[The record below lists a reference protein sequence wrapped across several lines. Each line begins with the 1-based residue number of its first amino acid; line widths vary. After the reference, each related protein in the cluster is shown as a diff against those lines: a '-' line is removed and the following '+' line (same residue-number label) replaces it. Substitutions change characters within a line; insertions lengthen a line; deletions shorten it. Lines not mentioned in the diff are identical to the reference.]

1 MIPDWK
7 LERFLTG
14 DLPDEEMNMLRELE
28 ATDVVFANRVK
39 MLREDNK
46 AILNKLPFETLA
58 GKLAGIADATE
69 NASVANSIGSAN
81 VAENADVLGT
91 ANVADTAGTANVANS
106 DETLNVAGRANAA
119 RIAPHFTLM
128 KFAAAAMFIFAV
140 ALVAFMVQRE
150 TVVAGE
156 NAAGNGDDMA
166 AVNGSQ
172 ITQVAFAETQSD
184 TRIKGLDARME
195 VWKKTDAGIV
205 QLQDLDEV
213 HEGDEIQLRYAVP
226 EKCFGLL
233 FSMDGNGALTL
244 HMGDGVKAVE
254 LAPGK
259 MNSLPFAYKLDDA
272 PYFEKFFFVTSPKE
286 FAVEENDIDK
296 LLKRSDVKVI
306 GFTLKKAGK

>member
-14 DLPDEEMNMLRELE
+14 DLPEEEMNKLRELE
-28 ATDVVFANRVK
+28 ANDAVFANRVK

-46 AILNKLPFETLA
+46 AILSKLPFETLA
-58 GKLAGIADATE
+58 
-69 NASVANSIGSAN
+69 AN
-81 VAENADVLGT
+81 LGT
-91 ANVADTAGTANVANS
+91 GAAGNAAKIAAKN
-106 DETLNVAGRANAA
+106 AGR
-119 RIAPHFTLM
+119 FTLV
-128 KFAAAAMFIFAV
+128 KFAAAAMFVFAI
-140 ALVAFMVQRE
+140 ALVAFFAQRE
-150 TVVAGE
+150 TSVMNERVGSDVAT
-156 NAAGNGDDMA
+156 
-166 AVNGSQ
+166 VNGSQ
-172 ITQVAFAETQSD
+172 NTQVALAENESD

-195 VWKKTDAGIV
+195 VWKKTSAGIV
-205 QLQDLDEV
+205 QLNDLDSV
-213 HEGDEIQLRYAVP
+213 GEGDEIQLRYAVP

-244 HMGDGVKAVE
+244 HMGDGVKAIE

-286 FAVEENDIDK
+286 FAVEENDVDK

-306 GFTLKKAGK
+306 GFTLKKVGK

>member
-14 DLPDEEMNMLRELE
+14 DLPEEEMNKLRELE
-28 ATDVVFANRVK
+28 ANDAVFANRVK

-46 AILNKLPFETLA
+46 AILSKLPFETLA
-58 GKLAGIADATE
+58 
-69 NASVANSIGSAN
+69 AN
-81 VAENADVLGT
+81 LGT
-91 ANVADTAGTANVANS
+91 VTETAGTAAK
-106 DETLNVAGRANAA
+106 NAP
-119 RIAPHFTLM
+119 RFTLV
-128 KFAAAAMFIFAV
+128 KFAAAAMFVFAV
-140 ALVAFMVQRE
+140 ALVAFFAQSE
-150 TVVAGE
+150 TSVMNERVGSDVA
-156 NAAGNGDDMA
+156 N
-166 AVNGSQ
+166 VNGSQ
-172 ITQVAFAETQSD
+172 NTQVALAENESD

-195 VWKKTDAGIV
+195 VWKKTSVGIV
-205 QLQDLDEV
+205 QLNDLDSV
-213 HEGDEIQLRYAVP
+213 GEGDEIQLRYAVP

-244 HMGDGVKAVE
+244 HMGDGVKAIE

-286 FAVEENDIDK
+286 FAVEENDVDK

-306 GFTLKKAGK
+306 GFTLKKVGK

>member
-1 MIPDWK
+1 MMIPDWK

-14 DLPDEEMNMLRELE
+14 DLPEEEMNKLRELE
-28 ATDVVFANRVK
+28 AQDAVFANRVK

-46 AILNKLPFETLA
+46 AILSKLPFEALA
-58 GKLAGIADATE
+58 ANLGTATE
-69 NASVANSIGSAN
+69 AAGSAAN
-81 VAENADVLGT
+81 AAENA
-91 ANVADTAGTANVANS
+91 AK
-106 DETLNVAGRANAA
+106 NAP
-119 RIAPHFTLM
+119 RFTLV
-128 KFAAAAMFIFAV
+128 KFAVAAMFVFAV
-140 ALVAFMVQRE
+140 ALVAFFAQRE
-150 TVVAGE
+150 TSVMNERVGSDVA
-156 NAAGNGDDMA
+156 N
-166 AVNGSQ
+166 VNGSQ
-172 ITQVAFAETQSD
+172 NTQVALAENESD

-195 VWKKTDAGIV
+195 VWKKTPTGIV
-205 QLQDLDEV
+205 QLNDLDSV
-213 HEGDEIQLRYAVP
+213 GEGDEIQLRYAVP

-244 HMGDGVKAVE
+244 HMGNGVKAVE

-296 LLKRSDVKVI
+296 LLKRSDVKVV

>member
-14 DLPDEEMNMLRELE
+14 DLPEEEMNKLRELE
-28 ATDVVFANRVK
+28 ANDAVFANRVK

-46 AILNKLPFETLA
+46 AILSKLPFETLA
-58 GKLAGIADATE
+58 
-69 NASVANSIGSAN
+69 AN
-81 VAENADVLGT
+81 LGT
-91 ANVADTAGTANVANS
+91 DAAEEGRANLGTGAAGTAAKNVAK
-106 DETLNVAGRANAA
+106 NAA
-119 RIAPHFTLM
+119 RFTLV
-128 KFAAAAMFIFAV
+128 KFAAAAMFVFAV
-140 ALVAFMVQRE
+140 ALVAFFAQRE
-150 TVVAGE
+150 TSVMNERVGSDVAT
-156 NAAGNGDDMA
+156 
-166 AVNGSQ
+166 VNGSQ
-172 ITQVAFAETQSD
+172 NTQVALAENESD

-195 VWKKTDAGIV
+195 VWKKTPAGIV
-205 QLQDLDEV
+205 QLNDLDSV
-213 HEGDEIQLRYAVP
+213 GEGDEIQLRYAVP

-244 HMGDGVKAVE
+244 HMGDGVKAIE

-286 FAVEENDIDK
+286 FAVEENDVDK

-306 GFTLKKAGK
+306 VFTLKKAGK

>member
-14 DLPDEEMNMLRELE
+14 DLPEEEMNKLRELE
-28 ATDVVFANRVK
+28 ANDAVFANRVK

-46 AILNKLPFETLA
+46 AILSKLPFE
-58 GKLAGIADATE
+58 KLA
-69 NASVANSIGSAN
+69 AN
-81 VAENADVLGT
+81 LGT
-91 ANVADTAGTANVANS
+91 VTETAGTAAK
-106 DETLNVAGRANAA
+106 NAP
-119 RIAPHFTLM
+119 RFTLV
-128 KFAAAAMFIFAV
+128 KFAAAAMFVFAI
-140 ALVAFMVQRE
+140 ALVAFFAQRE
-150 TVVAGE
+150 TSVMNERVGSDVA
-156 NAAGNGDDMA
+156 N
-166 AVNGSQ
+166 VNGSQ
-172 ITQVAFAETQSD
+172 NTQVALAENESD
-184 TRIKGLDARME
+184 TRIKGLEARME
-195 VWKKTDAGIV
+195 VWKKTPAGIV
-205 QLQDLDEV
+205 QLNDLDSV
-213 HEGDEIQLRYAVP
+213 GEGDEIQLRYAVP

-244 HMGDGVKAVE
+244 HMGDGVKAIE

-286 FAVEENDIDK
+286 FAVEENDVDK

>member
-14 DLPDEEMNMLRELE
+14 DLPEEEMNKLRELE
-28 ATDVVFANRVK
+28 ANDAVFANRVK

-46 AILNKLPFETLA
+46 VILSKLPFETLA
-58 GKLAGIADATE
+58 ERIADATD
-69 NASVANSIGSAN
+69 I
-81 VAENADVLGT
+81 
-91 ANVADTAGTANVANS
+91 AG
-106 DETLNVAGRANAA
+106 EGRANLGTGAA
-119 RIAPHFTLM
+119 GNAAKIAAKNAPRFTLV
-128 KFAAAAMFIFAV
+128 KFAAAAMFVFAV
-140 ALVAFMVQRE
+140 ALTAFFAQRE
-150 TVVAGE
+150 TSVMNERVGGGVA
-156 NAAGNGDDMA
+156 N
-166 AVNGSQ
+166 VNGSQ
-172 ITQVAFAETQSD
+172 NTQVALAENESD

-195 VWKKTDAGIV
+195 VWKKTPTGIV
-205 QLQDLDEV
+205 QLNDLDSV
-213 HEGDEIQLRYAVP
+213 GEGDEIQLRYAVP

-244 HMGDGVKAVE
+244 HMGDGVKAIE

-286 FAVEENDIDK
+286 FAVEENDVDK

>member
-14 DLPDEEMNMLRELE
+14 DLPEGEMHEIRKLE
-28 ATDVVFANRVK
+28 ATDEMLAQRLK
-39 MLREDNK
+39 LLREDNK
-46 AILNKLPFETLA
+46 AILKKLPFEAVA
-58 GKLAGIADATE
+58 GKIAAANTDFSNGAEATE
-69 NASVANSIGSAN
+69 KANVAESAN
-81 VAENADVLGT
+81 VAKTMPSFSFV
-91 ANVADTAGTANVANS
+91 
-106 DETLNVAGRANAA
+106 
-119 RIAPHFTLM
+119 
-128 KFAAAAMFIFAV
+128 KFAAAAVLVLAV
-140 ALVAFMVQRE
+140 ALVAFMTQRD
-150 TVVAGE
+150 TVVTGV
-156 NAAGNGDDMA
+156 NADGKGGDIAQTQNLQNM
-166 AVNGSQ
+166 
-172 ITQVAFAETQSD
+172 QVAMNETASD

-195 VWKKTDAGIV
+195 VWKKTTSGIV
-205 QLQDLDEV
+205 QLQNLDEV
-213 HEGDEIQLRYAVP
+213 YEGDEIQLRYAVP

-244 HMGDGVKAVE
+244 HMGDGVKAIE

-286 FAVEENDIDK
+286 FAVEENDVDK

>member
-58 GKLAGIADATE
+58 GKLAGIADA
-69 NASVANSIGSAN
+69 
-81 VAENADVLGT
+81 AENAD
-91 ANVADTAGTANVANS
+91 AAGTA
-106 DETLNVAGRANAA
+106 NVAGRANAA
-119 RIAPHFTLM
+119 KNVLTISFV
-128 KFAAAAMFIFAV
+128 KFAAAAVLVLAV

-150 TVVAGE
+150 TVVAGG
-156 NAAGNGDDMA
+156 NAAGNSDDVA

-172 ITQVAFAETQSD
+172 NTQVAFAETQSD

-195 VWKKTDAGIV
+195 VWKKTDVGIV

-213 HEGDEIQLRYAVP
+213 REGDEIQLRYAVP

-244 HMGDGVKAVE
+244 HMGDGVKAIE
-254 LAPGK
+254 LTPGK

-286 FAVEENDIDK
+286 FAVEENDVDK

>member
-14 DLPDEEMNMLRELE
+14 DLPEKEMNEIRELE
-28 ATDVVFANRVK
+28 ATDAMFASRVK

-46 AILNKLPFETLA
+46 AILNKLPFEMLA
-58 GKLAGIADATE
+58 AKIDAVDAGTVTETAVAANLGSAKE
-69 NASVANSIGSAN
+69 NAGNAEKNAPRFSI
-81 VAENADVLGT
+81 
-91 ANVADTAGTANVANS
+91 
-106 DETLNVAGRANAA
+106 
-119 RIAPHFTLM
+119 M
-128 KFAAAAMFIFAV
+128 KFAAAAVFVLAV
-140 ALVAFMVQRE
+140 ALVAFMAQRE
-150 TVVAGE
+150 TSVMNERVGS
-156 NAAGNGDDMA
+156 DVA
-166 AVNGSQ
+166 AVGGPRN
-172 ITQVAFAETQSD
+172 TQVALAETQSD
-184 TRIKGLDARME
+184 TRIKGMDARME
-195 VWKKTDAGIV
+195 VWKKTPAGIV
-205 QLQDLDEV
+205 QLNDLDSV
-213 HEGDEIQLRYAVP
+213 GEGDEIQLRYSVP

-244 HMGDGVKAVE
+244 HMGNGEKAVE

-286 FAVEENDIDK
+286 FTVEESDVDK

>member
-14 DLPDEEMNMLRELE
+14 DLPEEELNKLRELE
-28 ATDVVFANRVK
+28 ANDAVFANRVK

-46 AILNKLPFETLA
+46 AILSKLPFETLA
-58 GKLAGIADATE
+58 
-69 NASVANSIGSAN
+69 AN
-81 VAENADVLGT
+81 LGT
-91 ANVADTAGTANVANS
+91 VTETAGTAAK
-106 DETLNVAGRANAA
+106 NAP
-119 RIAPHFTLM
+119 RFTLV
-128 KFAAAAMFIFAV
+128 KFAAAAMFVFAV
-140 ALVAFMVQRE
+140 ALVAFFAQRE
-150 TVVAGE
+150 TSVMNERVGGDVA
-156 NAAGNGDDMA
+156 N
-166 AVNGSQ
+166 VNGSQ
-172 ITQVAFAETQSD
+172 NTLFALAETQSD

-195 VWKKTDAGIV
+195 VWKKTPAGIV
-205 QLQDLDEV
+205 QLNDLDSV
-213 HEGDEIQLRYAVP
+213 GEGDEIQLRYAVP

-244 HMGDGVKAVE
+244 HMGNGVKAIE

-286 FAVEENDIDK
+286 FAVEENDVDK

>member
-14 DLPDEEMNMLRELE
+14 DLPEEEMNKLRELE
-28 ATDVVFANRVK
+28 ANDAVFANRVK

-46 AILNKLPFETLA
+46 AILSKLPFETLA
-58 GKLAGIADATE
+58 
-69 NASVANSIGSAN
+69 AN
-81 VAENADVLGT
+81 LGT
-91 ANVADTAGTANVANS
+91 GAAGTAAKNVAK
-106 DETLNVAGRANAA
+106 NAP
-119 RIAPHFTLM
+119 RFTLV
-128 KFAAAAMFIFAV
+128 KFAAAAMFVFAV
-140 ALVAFMVQRE
+140 ALVAFFAQSE
-150 TVVAGE
+150 TSVMNERVGSDVA
-156 NAAGNGDDMA
+156 N
-166 AVNGSQ
+166 VNGSQ
-172 ITQVAFAETQSD
+172 NTQVALAENESD

-195 VWKKTDAGIV
+195 VWKKTPAGIV
-205 QLQDLDEV
+205 QLNDLDSV
-213 HEGDEIQLRYAVP
+213 GEGDEIQLRYAVP

-244 HMGDGVKAVE
+244 HMGNGVKAIE

-286 FAVEENDIDK
+286 FAVEENDVDK

>member
-14 DLPDEEMNMLRELE
+14 DLPDGEMREIRELE
-28 ATDVVFANRVK
+28 ASDEVLAQRLK
-39 MLREDNK
+39 LLREDNK
-46 AILNKLPFETLA
+46 AILNKFPFESLA
-58 GKLAGIADATE
+58 AKMADTDATAAN
-69 NASVANSIGSAN
+69 NALSFGFV
-81 VAENADVLGT
+81 
-91 ANVADTAGTANVANS
+91 
-106 DETLNVAGRANAA
+106 
-119 RIAPHFTLM
+119 
-128 KFAAAAMFIFAV
+128 KFAAAAVLVLAV

-150 TVVAGE
+150 TVVAGG
-156 NAAGNGDDMA
+156 NAAGNGDDVA

-195 VWKKTDAGIV
+195 VWKKTTSGIV

-244 HMGDGVKAVE
+244 HMGDGVKAIE

-286 FAVEENDIDK
+286 FAVEENDVDK

>member
-14 DLPDEEMNMLRELE
+14 DLPEEEMNKLRELE
-28 ATDVVFANRVK
+28 ADDAVFANRVK

-46 AILNKLPFETLA
+46 AILSKLPFETLA
-58 GKLAGIADATE
+58 ERIADATDIAGE
-69 NASVANSIGSAN
+69 GRAN
-81 VAENADVLGT
+81 LGT
-91 ANVADTAGTANVANS
+91 GAAGTAAKNVAK
-106 DETLNVAGRANAA
+106 NAA
-119 RIAPHFTLM
+119 RFTLV
-128 KFAAAAMFIFAV
+128 KFAAAAMFVFAV
-140 ALVAFMVQRE
+140 ALVAFFAQRE
-150 TVVAGE
+150 TSVMNERVGSDVA
-156 NAAGNGDDMA
+156 N
-166 AVNGSQ
+166 VNGSQ
-172 ITQVAFAETQSD
+172 NTQVALAENESD

-195 VWKKTDAGIV
+195 VWKKTPAGIV
-205 QLQDLDEV
+205 QLNDLDSV
-213 HEGDEIQLRYAVP
+213 GEGDEIQLRYAVP

-286 FAVEENDIDK
+286 FAVEENDVDK

-306 GFTLKKAGK
+306 GFTLKKVGK

>member
-14 DLPDEEMNMLRELE
+14 DLPEEEMREIRELE
-28 ATDVVFANRVK
+28 VTDEMLARRIE

-46 AILNKLPFETLA
+46 AILNKLPFEALA
-58 GKLAGIADATE
+58 GKLA
-69 NASVANSIGSAN
+69 NA
-81 VAENADVLGT
+81 AET
-91 ANVADTAGTANVANS
+91 ANVVSTASRFRLLKLAS
-106 DETLNVAGRANAA
+106 AA
-119 RIAPHFTLM
+119 VLVLS
-128 KFAAAAMFIFAV
+128 V
-140 ALVAFMVQRE
+140 ALVAFFTQRE
-150 TVVAGE
+150 TVVAGGNVAGGDVAQAR
-156 NAAGNGDDMA
+156 NAQN
-166 AVNGSQ
+166 
-172 ITQVAFAETQSD
+172 TQVALAETPSD

-195 VWKKTDAGIV
+195 VWKKTEAGIV

-213 HEGDEIQLRYAVP
+213 REGDEIQLRYAVP
-226 EKCFGLL
+226 EKCYGLL

-244 HMGDGVKAVE
+244 HMGDGAKAVE

-286 FAVEENDIDK
+286 FTVEEKDVDQ

-306 GFTLKKAGK
+306 GFTLKKVGK

>member
-58 GKLAGIADATE
+58 GKLADVPE
-69 NASVANSIGSAN
+69 NA
-81 VAENADVLGT
+81 ETLET
-91 ANVADTAGTANVANS
+91 ANVADSA
-106 DETLNVAGRANAA
+106 EHANAA
-119 RIAPHFTLM
+119 RIAPRFTLM

-140 ALVAFMVQRE
+140 ALVAFMAQRE
-150 TVVAGE
+150 TVVAGG
-156 NAAGNGDDMA
+156 NAAGNGDDVA

-213 HEGDEIQLRYAVP
+213 REGDEIQLRYAVP

-244 HMGDGVKAVE
+244 HMGDGVKAIE
-254 LAPGK
+254 LTPGK

-272 PYFEKFFFVTSPKE
+272 PYFEKFFFVTSPNE
-286 FAVEENDIDK
+286 FAVEENDVDK

>member
-14 DLPDEEMNMLRELE
+14 DLPDEEMNKLRELE
-28 ATDVVFANRVK
+28 AKDAVFANRVK

-46 AILNKLPFETLA
+46 AILSKLPFETLA
-58 GKLAGIADATE
+58 ANLGTGAAGIAAKIVAK
-69 NASVANSIGSAN
+69 NAV
-81 VAENADVLGT
+81 
-91 ANVADTAGTANVANS
+91 
-106 DETLNVAGRANAA
+106 R
-119 RIAPHFTLM
+119 FTLV
-128 KFAAAAMFIFAV
+128 KFAAAAMFVFAI
-140 ALVAFMVQRE
+140 ALVAFFAQRE
-150 TVVAGE
+150 TSVMNERVGSDVA
-156 NAAGNGDDMA
+156 N
-166 AVNGSQ
+166 VNGSQ
-172 ITQVAFAETQSD
+172 NTQVALAENESD

-195 VWKKTDAGIV
+195 VWKKTPAGIV
-205 QLQDLDEV
+205 QLNDLDSV
-213 HEGDEIQLRYAVP
+213 GEGDEIQLRYAVP

-244 HMGDGVKAVE
+244 HMGDGVKAIE

-286 FAVEENDIDK
+286 FAVEENDVDK

>member
-14 DLPDEEMNMLRELE
+14 DLPEEEMNKLRELE
-28 ATDVVFANRVK
+28 ANDAVFANRVK

-46 AILNKLPFETLA
+46 AILSKLPFETLA
-58 GKLAGIADATE
+58 DRIADAMDIAGE
-69 NASVANSIGSAN
+69 GRAN
-81 VAENADVLGT
+81 LGT
-91 ANVADTAGTANVANS
+91 GAAGTAAK
-106 DETLNVAGRANAA
+106 NAVKN
-119 RIAPHFTLM
+119 APRFTLV
-128 KFAAAAMFIFAV
+128 KFAAAAMFVFAV
-140 ALVAFMVQRE
+140 ALVAFFAQRE
-150 TVVAGE
+150 TSVMNERVGSDVA
-156 NAAGNGDDMA
+156 NVD
-166 AVNGSQ
+166 GSQ
-172 ITQVAFAETQSD
+172 NTQVALAENESD

-195 VWKKTDAGIV
+195 VWKKTPTGIV
-205 QLQDLDEV
+205 QLNDLDSV
-213 HEGDEIQLRYAVP
+213 GEGDEIQLRYAVP

-244 HMGDGVKAVE
+244 HMGNGVKAIE

-286 FAVEENDIDK
+286 FAVEENDVDK
-296 LLKRSDVKVI
+296 LLKRSNVKVI

>member
-58 GKLAGIADATE
+58 GKLAGIADA
-69 NASVANSIGSAN
+69 
-81 VAENADVLGT
+81 AENAD
-91 ANVADTAGTANVANS
+91 AAGTANVA
-106 DETLNVAGRANAA
+106 GCANAA
-119 RIAPHFTLM
+119 KNVLNISFV
-128 KFAAAAMFIFAV
+128 KFAAAAVLVLAV

-150 TVVAGE
+150 TVVAGG
-156 NAAGNGDDMA
+156 NAAGNGDDVA

-213 HEGDEIQLRYAVP
+213 REGDEIQLRYAVP

-244 HMGDGVKAVE
+244 HMGDGVKAIE
-254 LAPGK
+254 LTPGK

-286 FAVEENDIDK
+286 FVVEENDVDK

>member
-14 DLPDEEMNMLRELE
+14 DLPESEMNEIRELE
-28 ATDVVFANRVK
+28 AKDAMLAQRVR

-46 AILNKLPFETLA
+46 AILNKLPFEALA
-58 GKLAGIADATE
+58 GKLASSAETAQVMRT
-69 NASVANSIGSAN
+69 ASRFSIVKLASA
-81 VAENADVLGT
+81 AVL
-91 ANVADTAGTANVANS
+91 V
-106 DETLNVAGRANAA
+106 L
-119 RIAPHFTLM
+119 
-128 KFAAAAMFIFAV
+128 AV
-140 ALVAFMVQRE
+140 ALVAFFAQRE
-150 TVVAGE
+150 TVVTGAE
-156 NAAGNGDDMA
+156 NGGDVAAANGA
-166 AVNGSQ
+166 AQ
-172 ITQVAFAETQSD
+172 TQVALAETPSD

-195 VWKKTDAGIV
+195 VWKKTPTGIV

-213 HEGDEIQLRYAVP
+213 REGDEIQLRYAVP
-226 EKCFGLL
+226 EKCFGIL

-244 HMGDGVKAVE
+244 HMGDGEKSIE

-286 FAVEENDIDK
+286 FAVEEKDVDK
-296 LLKRSDVKVI
+296 LLKRSDVNVI

>member
-14 DLPDEEMNMLRELE
+14 DLPEEEMNKLRELE
-28 ATDVVFANRVK
+28 ANDAVFANRVK

-46 AILNKLPFETLA
+46 AILSKLPFETLA
-58 GKLAGIADATE
+58 
-69 NASVANSIGSAN
+69 AN
-81 VAENADVLGT
+81 LGT
-91 ANVADTAGTANVANS
+91 VTETAGTAAK
-106 DETLNVAGRANAA
+106 NAP
-119 RIAPHFTLM
+119 RFTLV
-128 KFAAAAMFIFAV
+128 KFAAAAMFVFAV
-140 ALVAFMVQRE
+140 ALVAFFAQRE
-150 TVVAGE
+150 TSVMNERVGS
-156 NAAGNGDDMA
+156 DVA

-172 ITQVAFAETQSD
+172 NTQVALAENESD

-195 VWKKTDAGIV
+195 VWKKTSAGIV
-205 QLQDLDEV
+205 QLNDLDSV
-213 HEGDEIQLRYAVP
+213 GEGDEIQLRYAVP

-244 HMGDGVKAVE
+244 HMGNGVKAIE

-286 FAVEENDIDK
+286 FAVEENDVDK

>member
-28 ATDVVFANRVK
+28 VTDVVFANRVK

-58 GKLAGIADATE
+58 GKLAGIADA
-69 NASVANSIGSAN
+69 AG
-81 VAENADVLGT
+81 NADVAGT
-91 ANVADTAGTANVANS
+91 ANVADSA
-106 DETLNVAGRANAA
+106 EHANAA
-119 RIAPHFTLM
+119 RIAPRFTLM

-150 TVVAGE
+150 TVVAGG
-156 NAAGNGDDMA
+156 NAAGNGDDVA
-166 AVNGSQ
+166 AVDGSQ
-172 ITQVAFAETQSD
+172 NTQVAFAETQSD
-184 TRIKGLDARME
+184 TRIKGIDARME

-213 HEGDEIQLRYAVP
+213 REGDEIQLRYAVP

-244 HMGDGVKAVE
+244 HMGDGVKAIE
-254 LAPGK
+254 LTPGK

-286 FAVEENDIDK
+286 FAVEENGVDK